1 MHTGIPCSIRQESII
16 INLKKGQHQS
26 TEQIFLFDKKANIF
40 QLWKLRFVSH
50 GIMSAIEADKNQLK
64 TK

>member
-1 MHTGIPCSIRQESII
+1 MRS
-16 INLKKGQHQS
+16 HQS
-26 TEQIFLFDKKANIF
+26 TEQIFLFDKQADIF

-50 GIMSAIEADKNQLK
+50 GIMSAIEADTNQLK